1 MAKMGMRLHGRTQQT
16 LTLYFMKLRFT
27 IVMLVSMILASCS
40 QKEEVIVSDYNSTY
54 LNARIESTQNTKVG
68 FTASNADFFWTK
80 GDVIGVI
87 TQSSETFL
95 AMNLSDDDAGK
106 ATGTF
111 TGNISGELGGY
122 AVYPFGEIGRHT
134 LSGTA
139 LTYKLPAEYTYT
151 TTDAE
156 YAKSDGNSHNAP
168 MWGAVNGSA
177 VTFKHLGGVL
187 AFEINNLPENTQ
199 NLKLTLIAE
208 KQISGTFTADL
219 SASAPVLVTG
229 AAQTDA
235 DKKVTINFSTAD
247 GQTTGFFYIPV
258 PTGEIG
264 NLILTV
270 TDANSTLLASGAW
283 DNRTIERKNI
293 VRIEIGNQS
302 LVGGEGEVKSVSN
315 VSEINSTV
323 LSTTNQDEENLIVN
337 VTSELSGTDNNISIP
352 NSLSTETTTFSF
364 SSVADGA
371 KISITNGDGA
381 NYNGK
386 IVIEIPEDE
395 TLPTIE
401 ANIPDGEVY
410 IKQGNVENLVVSAAQ
425 NTTIIGEKAKV
436 TNLTVNKGNI
446 RILAGGKVQNIT
458 KGTNNQ
464 DELTYVIFEGGIPDE
479 LPTIV
484 ENEETIIFISAAE
497 YDLRKAIEEA
507 AGNMPT
513 ITLKEDVVLTSQL
526 TINKSLTLNLNGKTI
541 SNEDD
546 IWDDTD
552 GIDTWSLIS
561 VQGNGT
567 GENQVDVAIK
577 GNGKLIAKSD
587 DCFAVDVRNKAVLK
601 IENGTFTGNVSAV
614 YVTTGGKAYIAG
626 GNYYIQQLSEFN
638 DYRYL
643 LNVHGNSDGFIEVTG
658 GTFANYDPANSNG
671 ENPVANFV
679 PAGYSSIADN
689 NNNYTV
695 NEGIYNEEAL
705 MNAVNK
711 GGEITLYSDITL
723 TEPIIVTNTVTI
735 NLNNKSITAG
745 VWDEEGYKNSYVFW
759 VKNGGTLTINGTGT
773 IESSDAYFSM
783 AVWADGGTVNINGG
797 EYYNGGDGCDL
808 IYAKNDGIVNIN
820 AGLFKATKNTGK
832 EPGTRNEYSALNL
845 SGSKP
850 GTINV
855 TGGRFYKFDPAY
867 NVSENPRE
875 NFVEAGYSSVADGDW
890 YEVKKGIYNELAL
903 NNAIAQDNATA
914 ELKADIILSQPVTVT
929 KTGINLKLNGFD
941 ITAPSTDVFEVTG
954 SLTIYGNDDSIV
966 SAGTVQENTGSVCA
980 VWAHAG
986 GTVTIDGGYYKVGPD
1001 KNNKRNDCIYA
1012 GSNANTTSGQITI
1025 NNGKFEFITPDGY
1038 TGENGDKY
1046 LINCADSGT
1055 GSLITV
1061 NGGTY
1066 KNYVPGKEPVGVDEV
1081 KLGEGKAV
1089 YNNNNEIVST
1099 AHSGEGETWYTVKD
1113 TAN

>member
-1 MAKMGMRLHGRTQQT
+1 
-16 LTLYFMKLRFT
+16 MKLRFT

-54 LNARIESTQNTKVG
+54 LNARIESNQNTKVG
-68 FTASNADFFWTK
+68 FVNQSADFFWTK

-87 TQSSETFL
+87 TTSSETFL
-95 AMNLSDDDAGK
+95 AMNLSNDDAGK

-111 TGNISGELGGY
+111 TGNISGELGRY
-122 AVYPFGEIGRHT
+122 AVYPFGEAGRHS
-134 LSGTA
+134 LSGTT

-156 YAKSDGNSHNAP
+156 YAKTDGNSYNAP
-168 MWGAVNGSA
+168 MWGTINGSS
-177 VTFKHLGGVL
+177 VSFKHLGGVI
-187 AFEINNLPENTQ
+187 AFEINDLPENTQ

-235 DKKVTINFSTAD
+235 DKKVTINFSTAA

-264 NLILTV
+264 DLILTV
-270 TDANSTLLASGAW
+270 TDVNSTLLAMGAW
-283 DNRTIERKNI
+283 DNKTVERKNI

-302 LVGGEGEVKSVSN
+302 LVGADGEVKAVENVGDINDVLFSN
-315 VSEINSTV
+315 
-323 LSTTNQDEENLIVN
+323 EENLIVN
-337 VTSELSGTDNNISIP
+337 VGTELTGTDNIITIP
-352 NSLSTETTTFSF
+352 SGLATETTTFSF

-381 NYNGK
+381 EYDGK

-410 IKQGNVENLVVSAAQ
+410 IKQGNVEHLVVSAAQ

-436 TNLTVNKGNI
+436 TYLIVNKGNI
-446 RILAGGKVQNIT
+446 RILAGGEVQNIT
-458 KGTNNQ
+458 KGTDNQ

-479 LPTIV
+479 LPTIA

-526 TINKSLTLNLNGKTI
+526 TINRSLTLDLNGKII
-541 SNEDD
+541 SNEDN

-567 GENQVDVAIK
+567 SGNPVDVAIK
-577 GNGKLIAKSD
+577 GNGKLIAKSG

-601 IENGTFTGNVSAV
+601 IENGTFTGNISAV
-614 YVTTGGKAYIAG
+614 YVTTGGEAYIAG

-643 LNVHGNSDGFIEVTG
+643 LNVHGNTDGFIEVTG

-705 MNAVNK
+705 LNAVNK

-735 NLNNKSITAG
+735 DLNNKSITAG
-745 VWDEEGYKNSYVFW
+745 VWEEDGDTNSYVFW
-759 VKNGGTLTINGTGT
+759 VKNGGTLTINGTG
-773 IESSDAYFSM
+773 IIKSSDAYYSM

-808 IYAKNDGIVNIN
+808 IYAKHNGIVNIS
-820 AGLFKATKNTGK
+820 AGTFKATQNTGT

-845 SGSKP
+845 HGTYP
-850 GTINV
+850 GKIIV
-855 TGGRFYKFDPAY
+855 TGGSFYKFNPAY
-867 NVSENPRE
+867 NESENPKQ
-875 NFVEAGYSSVADGDW
+875 NFVAAGYSSVANGDW
-890 YEVKKGIYNELAL
+890 YEVKEGVYNELAL
-903 NNAIAQDNATA
+903 NNAITQDNATA

-929 KTGINLKLNGFD
+929 KTGINIKLNGFD

-954 SLTIYGNDDSIV
+954 SLTIDGDDNSIV
-966 SAGTVQENTGSVCA
+966 SAGTEKENTGSVCA
-980 VWAHAG
+980 VWAHSSG
-986 GTVTIDGGYYKVGPD
+986 SVTINGGYYKVGPD
-1001 KNNKRNDCIYA
+1001 KNDLRNDCIYA
-1012 GSNANTTSGQITI
+1012 GWNNDPDGASAGTI
-1025 NNGKFEFITPDGY
+1025 IINGGKFEFITPDGY

-1066 KNYVPGKEPVGVDEV
+1066 KNYVPGKDPVGVDEV

-1099 AHSGEGETWYTVKD
+1099 AHSGEGETWYTVKN